1 MPPLSATNS
10 PEPSPSLSPWIHA
23 LANELLAAIFL
34 LNTDATTTIRSSQ
47 VCRRWRQVALE
58 YPILW
63 ARMLDFDLDS
73 AEWSEELLRRSKD
86 LPIDVIQKKTY
97 SLSQPIVNLS
107 QPIRHLGRALAQSH
121 RWRTFMTEL
130 DDVDEAFIPAL
141 SHPAP
146 HLEVFYL
153 ECHRSIELKLPA
165 SLFADDAPK
174 LRELSLMRCGFNPS
188 NMSIFGNLTS
198 LSVIGTNS
206 GVPALR
212 PNVAKWLQML
222 SAAPTLELL
231 KIELAIAPPTSA
243 EALLQVTLPNLCDM
257 HLGGSTTVC
266 GQLLAHLDTPSL
278 SKFSI
283 WCVLILPND
292 DFKSIQRFLA
302 ERFGWGRPDFDDAG
316 CRTTFGDSF
325 LNIEYRPQESNAPT
339 PYLDIHLD
347 WSDVTDTHI
356 QANIM
361 SLFICPVWLALHSLM
376 LQTTRLTLSDPDN
389 LPFGGLLVDD
399 VTRSKVTYV
408 MGVLATFCKVHTL
421 QMSGEMQR
429 IVLVLLLS
437 VSLRN
442 PDTDVDCLL
451 PSLRKLELGVEDGNV
466 VMYHETTSVFECL
479 LKVVKSRIEKG
490 VGIEIVEF
498 DDYLITTQQ
507 ADTLRELGVQVVS
520 ASGEASP
527 FLV

>member
-1 MPPLSATNS
+1 MPPLSATSS
-10 PEPSPSLSPWIHA
+10 PEPSPSLSPRIHA
-23 LANELLAAIFL
+23 LPDELLTAIFL
-34 LNTDATTTIRSSQ
+34 LNRDSTTTIDSSQ

-63 ARMLDFDLDS
+63 ARILDFDLDS

-86 LPIDVIQKKTY
+86 LPIDVKQKT
-97 SLSQPIVNLS
+97 LDLF

-121 RWRTFMTEL
+121 RWRTFKTML
-130 DDVDEAFIPAL
+130 DEVDEAFIPAL
-141 SHPAP
+141 LRPAP
-146 HLEVFYL
+146 HLEVFCL
-153 ECHRSIELKLPA
+153 CVHRSIELKLPV
-165 SLFADDAPK
+165 SLFAGDAPK
-174 LRELSLMRCGFNPS
+174 LREVHLIRCGFDPS

-198 LSVIGTNS
+198 LRVAGTNS

-212 PNVAKWLQML
+212 PNVAKWLQVL
-222 SAAPTLELL
+222 SAAPLLELL
-231 KIELAIAPPTSA
+231 KIEQAVAPHTSA
-243 EALLQVTLPNLCDM
+243 EALLQVTLPNLREM

-278 SKFSI
+278 SQFSI
-283 WCVLILPND
+283 RCALILPND
-292 DFKSIQRFLA
+292 DFKSIQRFLS

-316 CRTTFGDSF
+316 CHTTFGDSS
-325 LNIEYRPQESNAPT
+325 LAIRYTLQESNAPT

-347 WSDVTDTHI
+347 WSNVTDTHI
-356 QANIM
+356 LENIM
-361 SLFICPVWLALHSLM
+361 SLFIFPVWLALHSLT
-376 LQTTRLTLSDPDN
+376 LQTTRLTLSDPYN
-389 LPFGGLLVDD
+389 IPFGGLLVDD
-399 VTRSKVTYV
+399 VTRSKVTSV
-408 MGVLATFCKVHTL
+408 MGVLATFCKIHTL

-429 IVLVLLLS
+429 IVIVLLLS

-451 PSLRKLELGVEDGNV
+451 PSLRKLELGVAGGNV
-466 VMYHETTSVFECL
+466 VMYKETTSLFECF
-479 LKVVKSRIEKG
+479 LKVLKSRIEKG

-498 DDYLITTQQ
+498 DESYLFTTQQ
-507 ADTLRELGVQVVS
+507 VDTLKELGVQVLS